1 MQNNLQHGSRKTWD
15 EYFKVLQRR
24 RRWIA
29 GLFFAGWFLVWASA
43 WILPS
48 EFRSEALI
56 LVEQQTV
63 PKDLV
68 TPNVNS
74 DLQDRI
80 QTMTQEVM
88 SRTQL
93 QRIIDEHNLYWK
105 KKARLS
111 PDELI
116 EKMRNDIQI
125 ELVRSSQTSSRQEST
140 AFKISYVAP
149 SAKLS
154 QDITAQ
160 LTSLFIDENLR
171 TRQQRSEDTTSF
183 LENQLSEAKKSLQDQ
198 ESKIQMFKSQYG
210 GQLPSQSGLNG
221 GSLSAMQGRLQS
233 LNESLNQAEQ
243 QQISLESLSAQYHAI
258 HNHGTDDGLAK
269 MKAELADLRAK
280 YTENHPDVKR
290 LKQQIAAIESKNASA
305 TGNDQKASEPSPG
318 SYADLAEMAPVIQ
331 IDNQLRSNKL
341 DVESKRRQIKA
352 LESQIAGF
360 QGRLMTAPLR
370 EQQLA
375 ELTRD
380 YDQSRTYYES
390 LLNKKNQS
398 ELATNLER
406 RQQGEQFRLLDPA
419 SLPTKPSFPD
429 RMKMSLWGLLVGILF
444 AGAAVAISEAV
455 DDKVYNEKELKE
467 IVSARVLASI
477 PPMPT
482 AAEQQLHAKRSR
494 QEYLV
499 SAAALAVIVL
509 AFLISFYR
517 G

>member
-1 MQNNLQHGSRKTWD
+1 MQNTLQHGSRKTWD

-24 RRWIA
+24 RRWMA
-29 GLFFAGWFLVWASA
+29 GLFFAGWFLMWASA
-43 WILPS
+43 WILPP

-56 LVEQQTV
+56 LVEQQSV

-80 QTMTQEVM
+80 QTMTQQIL

-125 ELVRSSQTSSRQEST
+125 ELVRSSQSGSRQEST

-149 SAKLS
+149 SPKLS

-221 GSLSAMQGRLQS
+221 QSLSAMQGRLQS
-233 LNESLNQAEQ
+233 LNESLTQAEQ

-258 HNHGTDDGLAK
+258 HNHGGDDGLAK
-269 MKAELADLRAK
+269 MKADLADLRAK

-305 TGNDQKASEPSPG
+305 KGKDQNAGESSPG

-341 DVESKRRQIKA
+341 DIESKRSQIKA

-360 QGRLMTAPLR
+360 QGRLMSAPLR

-390 LLNKKNQS
+390 LLSKKNQS

-406 RQQGEQFRLLDPA
+406 RQQGEQFQLLDPA

-429 RMKMSLWGLLVGILF
+429 RMKMSLWGILVGILF
-444 AGAAVAISEAV
+444 AGAAVAICEAT
-455 DDKVYNEKELKE
+455 DDKVYNEKDLKE
-467 IVSARVLASI
+467 IVSARILASI

-482 AAEQQLHAKRSR
+482 VAEQQLQAKRLR

-499 SAAALAVIVL
+499 SAAALAVIGL
-509 AFLISFYR
+509 GFLISFYR

>member
-1 MQNNLQHGSRKTWD
+1 
-15 EYFKVLQRR
+15 
-24 RRWIA
+24 
-29 GLFFAGWFLVWASA
+29 
-43 WILPS
+43 
-48 EFRSEALI
+48 
-56 LVEQQTV
+56 
-63 PKDLV
+63 
-68 TPNVNS
+68 
-74 DLQDRI
+74 
-80 QTMTQEVM
+80 
-88 SRTQL
+88 
-93 QRIIDEHNLYWK
+93 
-105 KKARLS
+105 
-111 PDELI
+111 
-116 EKMRNDIQI
+116 
-125 ELVRSSQTSSRQEST
+125 
-140 AFKISYVAP
+140 VAP

-269 MKAELADLRAK
+269 MKAELADLRGK

-305 TGNDQKASEPSPG
+305 TGNDPKASESSPG

-444 AGAAVAISEAV
+444 AGAAVAISEAM

-482 AAEQQLHAKRSR
+482 AAEQQLHTKRSR

>member
-1 MQNNLQHGSRKTWD
+1 MLDNLQHGSRKTWD
-15 EYFKVLQRR
+15 EYFKILQRR
-24 RRWIA
+24 RNWIA
-29 GLFFAGWFLVWASA
+29 GVFFAGWFLMWASA

-56 LVEQQTV
+56 LVEQQSV

-80 QTMTQEVM
+80 QTMTQQIL

-116 EKMRNDIQI
+116 EKMRTDIQI
-125 ELVRSSQTSSRQEST
+125 ELVRSSQNTSRQEST

-198 ESKIQMFKSQYG
+198 ENKIQMFKTQYG
-210 GQLPSQSGLNG
+210 GQLPSQTGLNG
-221 GSLSAMQGRLQS
+221 QSLSAMQGRLQS
-233 LNESLNQAEQ
+233 LNDSLNQAEQ
-243 QQISLESLSAQYHAI
+243 QQINLESLSAQYHAI
-258 HNHGTDDGLAK
+258 HKGGTDNSLAK

-290 LKQQIAAIESKNASA
+290 LKQQIAAIESKNSTAPGS
-305 TGNDQKASEPSPG
+305 DQIADEQPG
-318 SYADLAEMAPVIQ
+318 SYADLADMAPVIQ
-331 IDNQLRSNKL
+331 IDNQLRTNKL
-341 DVESKRRQIKA
+341 DVESKRRQVKA
-352 LESQIAGF
+352 LEAQIAGF

-444 AGAAVAISEAV
+444 AGAAVAIAETV
-455 DDKVYNEKELKE
+455 DDRIYSEKELKE
-467 IVSARVLASI
+467 IVPARVLASI

-482 AAEQQLHAKRSR
+482 SAEEQQQRRKIR
-494 QEYLV
+494 QHYAV
-499 SAAALAVIVL
+499 SAAALAVIIL
-509 AFLISFYR
+509 GFLISFYR